1 MFFLTGKKRQTHLR
15 RNATQ
20 MNKSSTSYR
29 LLHTADWHLG
39 KMLNDQ
45 SRDEE
50 HAQFLEWLLLTVK
63 ENEVDAIVLA
73 GDVFDSA
80 NPPQSAL
87 SRYYNFVSA
96 LFRQGNCAFVVVG
109 GNHDS
114 SAQLEAP
121 KTALHALNTHVAGHL
136 AENPVDRIL
145 HLPDSENPRVAVAM
159 IPFLR
164 DRDLRVG
171 KDGEGAN
178 EIRDQLVSG
187 IKKRY
192 EETMDAAQGLKC
204 PVVATGHLTVSGAS
218 TSDSEREIHIGG
230 LGAVESDIFPA
241 EFSYIALGHLHR
253 PQASDPHGRI
263 RYAGSPIALSFSEAD
278 DKKEVR
284 ILDVAPAEV
293 THFGIPIPVFR
304 KLSQIR
310 TTMAELDQAFAAIDT
325 APSTLRPWVE
335 VVVEDAGLETDLV
348 ARVHSL
354 SEGKPFDVLK
364 ILRGKTAVISGM
376 TVGEASDDEAIE
388 SLLEEPTRVFEHL
401 LEEHQNL
408 TEEETESLKTT
419 FQILLDRSNQPY
431 PESLK

>member
-1 MFFLTGKKRQTHLR
+1 MTT
-15 RNATQ
+15 
-20 MNKSSTSYR
+20 NKPSGCYR

-50 HAQFLEWLLLTVK
+50 HAQFLEWLLLAVK
-63 ENEVDAIVLA
+63 EHKVDAIVLA

-87 SRYYNFVSA
+87 SRYYNFVSQ
-96 LFRQGNCAFVVVG
+96 LFRQGNCAFAVVG

-121 KTALHALNTHVAGHL
+121 KNALHALNAHVAGHL

-145 HLPDSENPRVAVAM
+145 HLPDSENPRVAVVM

-171 KDGEGAN
+171 KDGEGAD
-178 EIRDQLVSG
+178 EIRGQLVSG

-192 EETMDAAQGLKC
+192 EEAAIAVHSLKC
-204 PVVATGHLTVSGAS
+204 PVVATGHLTVAGAS
-218 TSDSEREIHIGG
+218 ASDSEREIHIGG
-230 LGAVESDIFPA
+230 LGAVGPDIFPE
-241 EFSYIALGHLHR
+241 EFGYIALGHLHR
-253 PQASDPHGRI
+253 PQATDPHGRI

-284 ILDVAPAEV
+284 ILDVTPDGI
-293 THFGIPIPVFR
+293 THFGLSIPVFR
-304 KLSQIR
+304 KLTQIR
-310 TTMAELDQAFAAIDT
+310 TTKAGLEQALASID
-325 APSTLRPWVE
+325 ASTSDLRPWVE

-348 ARVHSL
+348 ERVRSL
-354 SEGKPFDVLK
+354 SEGKHFDVLK
-364 ILRGKTAVISGM
+364 ILRGKNAVISGM
-376 TVGEASDDEAIE
+376 AIGEASDDEAIE
-388 SLLEEPTRVFEHL
+388 SLLDVPTRVFEHL

-419 FQILLDRSNQPY
+419 FQILLERSQQP
-431 PESLK
+431 

>member
-1 MFFLTGKKRQTHLR
+1 MNTKKSLGC
-15 RNATQ
+15 
-20 MNKSSTSYR
+20 YR

-50 HAQFLEWLLLTVK
+50 HAQFLEWLLLAVK
-63 ENEVDAIVLA
+63 EHEVDAIVLA

-87 SRYYNFVSA
+87 SQYYNFVSE
-96 LFRQGNCAFVVVG
+96 LFRQGNCAFAVVG

-114 SAQLEAP
+114 AAQLEAP
-121 KTALHALNTHVAGHL
+121 KKALHALKTHVAGHL

-145 HLPDSENPRVAVAM
+145 HLPDSENPRVAIAM

-164 DRDLRVG
+164 DRDLRLG
-171 KDGEGAN
+171 KDGEGAE
-178 EIRDQLVSG
+178 EIREQLVSG

-192 EETMDAAQGLKC
+192 EEAAVAVESLMC
-204 PVVATGHLTVSGAS
+204 PVVATGHLTVAGAS
-218 TSDSEREIHIGG
+218 ASDSEREIHIGG
-230 LGAVESDIFPA
+230 LGAVGPDIFPE
-241 EFSYIALGHLHR
+241 EFGYIALGHLHR
-253 PQASDPHGRI
+253 PQATDPQGRI

-284 ILDVAPAEV
+284 ILDVTPDGI
-293 THFGIPIPVFR
+293 THFGLSIPVFR

-310 TTMAELDQAFAAIDT
+310 TTKAGLEQALASIDAASS
-325 APSTLRPWVE
+325 ALRPWVE

-348 ARVHSL
+348 ERLRSL
-354 SEGKPFDVLK
+354 SEGKHFDVLK
-364 ILRGKTAVISGM
+364 ILQGKTAVISGM
-376 TVGEASDDEAIE
+376 AVGEASDDEAIE
-388 SLLEEPTRVFEHL
+388 SLLEAPTRVFEHL

-408 TEEETESLKTT
+408 TEEETDSLKTT
-419 FQILLDRSNQPY
+419 FQILLDRSQQP
-431 PESLK
+431 

>member
-1 MFFLTGKKRQTHLR
+1 MT
-15 RNATQ
+15 A
-20 MNKSSTSYR
+20 NKTSDCYR

-50 HAQFLEWLLLTVK
+50 HAQFLEWLLLAVK
-63 ENEVDAIVLA
+63 EHEVDAIVLA

-96 LFRQGNCAFVVVG
+96 LFRQGNCAFAVVG

-121 KTALHALNTHVAGHL
+121 KNALHALNTHVAGHL
-136 AENPVDRIL
+136 AENPMDRIL
-145 HLPDSENPRVAVAM
+145 RLPDSKNPRVAVAM

-171 KDGEGAN
+171 KNGEGAD
-178 EIRDQLVSG
+178 EIREQLVSG

-192 EETMDAAQGLKC
+192 EEAAIAIETLKC
-204 PVVATGHLTVSGAS
+204 PVLATGHLTVSGAS
-218 TSDSEREIHIGG
+218 ASDSEREIHIGG
-230 LGAVESDIFPA
+230 LGAVGPDIFPE
-241 EFSYIALGHLHR
+241 EFGYIALGHLHR
-253 PQASDPHGRI
+253 PQATDPYGRI

-284 ILDVAPAEV
+284 ILDITPDGII
-293 THFGIPIPVFR
+293 HFGLSIPVFR
-304 KLSQIR
+304 KLTQIR
-310 TTMAELDQAFAAIDT
+310 TTKAGLEQALASIDAAT
-325 APSTLRPWVE
+325 SALRPWVE

-348 ARVHSL
+348 ERVRSL
-354 SEGKPFDVLK
+354 SEGKHFDVLK
-364 ILRGKTAVISGM
+364 ILRGKNAVISGM
-376 TVGEASDDEAIE
+376 AVGEASDDEAIE
-388 SLLEEPTRVFEHL
+388 RLLEAPSRVFEHL
-401 LEEHQNL
+401 LDEHRNL
-408 TEEETESLKTT
+408 TEEETDSLKTT
-419 FQILLDRSNQPY
+419 FQILIERSQQFEPAN
-431 PESLK
+431 LK

>member
-1 MFFLTGKKRQTHLR
+1 MTNKKP
-15 RNATQ
+15 
-20 MNKSSTSYR
+20 SGCYR

-50 HAQFLEWLLLTVK
+50 HAQFLEWLLLAVK
-63 ENEVDAIVLA
+63 EHEVDAIVLA

-87 SRYYNFVSA
+87 SRYYNFVSQ
-96 LFRQGNCAFVVVG
+96 LFRQGNCAFAVVG

-121 KTALHALNTHVAGHL
+121 KNALHALNAHVAGHL

-145 HLPDSENPRVAVAM
+145 RLPDSENPRVAVAM

-171 KDGEGAN
+171 KNGEGAD
-178 EIRDQLVSG
+178 EIREQLVLG

-192 EETMDAAQGLKC
+192 EEAAEAVRGLGC

-218 TSDSEREIHIGG
+218 ASDSEREIHIGG
-230 LGAVESDIFPA
+230 LGAVGSDIFPA
-241 EFSYIALGHLHR
+241 EFGYIALGHLHR
-253 PQASDPHGRI
+253 PQATDPHGRI

-278 DKKEVR
+278 DQKEVR
-284 ILDVAPAEV
+284 ILDITPDGI
-293 THFGIPIPVFR
+293 THFGLSIPVFR
-304 KLSQIR
+304 KLTQIR
-310 TTMAELDQAFAAIDT
+310 TTKAGLEQAFASIDAAT
-325 APSTLRPWVE
+325 SSLRPWVE

-348 ARVHSL
+348 ERVRSL

-364 ILRGKTAVISGM
+364 ILRGKTAAISGM
-376 TVGEASDDEAIE
+376 AIGEASDDEAID
-388 SLLEEPTRVFEHL
+388 SLLENPARVFEHL
-401 LEEHQNL
+401 LEEHKHL
-408 TEEETESLKTT
+408 TEEETGALKTA
-419 FQILLDRSNQPY
+419 FQLLRDRSQQSE
-431 PESLK
+431 ESPLK